1 LRFGLEYLNL
11 TPKATFRMRVSK
23 HELKMKV
30 AALISL
36 TLLLLLCGVA
46 LGIGFPPAA
55 VQAEEGVTGPCA
67 MVSQPLDEG
76 YGVSRTVMRRICVST
91 H

>member
-1 LRFGLEYLNL
+1 M
-11 TPKATFRMRVSK
+11 PKATFRMRVSK

-36 TLLLLLCGVA
+36 TVLLLVCGVA

-55 VQAEEGVTGPCA
+55 VQAEEGTTGLCSVVA
-67 MVSQPLDEG
+67 QPLDEG
-76 YGVSRTVMRRICVST
+76 YGVSRTVMRRVCADS